1 MAAAPAAAAASTAPA
16 TGGASGA
23 GSMNPFWVSSN
34 LYAEKIT
41 TLSQA
46 LTASTQNFFQN
57 INPGN
62 FARGVRFIV
71 RSTGGTGTPAA
82 DNPGSVIQSLDLENV
97 DGGEILYPMP
107 GFNYIQSQR
116 YFRPWQLDPATAY
129 DYAQSANPSFS
140 LFLSPE
146 IRQTAC
152 ILSNTDARSLYKY
165 NLFLNTATAVTS
177 GTGPTVSVTSYLDA
191 WGQPDPQDLQ
201 GVPNQPLPPGLALQ
215 TKRRQQAGVVLQSA
229 GTDNIFQLV
238 NTGNAIRAIIA
249 IVRDSNNA
257 RQDYLSDPIR
267 WQQDNRNL
275 GVFSP
280 DQLFQWNNQQYAS
293 YALGPRPAGVYV
305 FPRFFNPGDL
315 TGQGW
320 LYTSNAT
327 KLTFETT
334 TVSTAANLPGNVT
347 FITDEIYPVQQAV
360 PADLQEI

>member
-1 MAAAPAAAAASTAPA
+1 MAAAPAAAAASSAPA

-57 INPGN
+57 VNPGN
-62 FARGVRFIV
+62 FMRGVRFIV
-71 RSTGGTGTPAA
+71 RSTGGTGIPTA
-82 DNPGSVIQSLDLENV
+82 DNPGNV
-97 DGGEILYPMP
+97 
-107 GFNYIQSQR
+107 IQSQR
-116 YFRPWQLDPATAY
+116 YFRPWQLDPTTAY
-129 DYAQSANPSFS
+129 DWAQSANPSFS
-140 LFLSPE
+140 FFLSPE

-152 ILSNTDARSLYKY
+152 VLSNTDARSLYKY
-165 NLFLNTATAVTS
+165 NLFLNTATSVTS
-177 GTGPTVSVTSYLDA
+177 GTAPTITTTTYLDA

-201 GVPNQPLPPGLALQ
+201 GVSNQPLPPGLALQ

-238 NTGNAIRAIIA
+238 NTGNAMRGIIA
-249 IVRDSNNA
+249 IVRDSANN

-280 DQLFQWNNQQYAS
+280 DMLFQWNNQQYAN
-293 YALGPRPAGVYV
+293 YALGPRPTGVYV

-315 TGQGW
+315 TGTGW

-334 TVSTAANLPGNVT
+334 TVSTGVNLPGNVT
-347 FITDEIYPVQQAV
+347 FITDEVYPVQQAV